1 MAAPGDS
8 PTHFPFMKHSIRRSH
23 RAFTLIELLVVIAI
37 IAILAGMLMPA
48 LGKAQRKAKDTACLN
63 NLRQLGLAVILYAG
77 DNRDKLPVAER
88 VPSKPSDEANPD
100 PRICDILAPQLGYGS
115 GTNQPANSVFKCPL
129 DFTATNGVITR
140 LGWFKS
146 EGSSYEWP
154 EELNGK
160 TIGQRGRRTVTSLDP
175 SKQRLLYDYEKWHS
189 GGVAGIINAVYAD
202 GRAVPLK

>member
-1 MAAPGDS
+1 MN
-8 PTHFPFMKHSIRRSH
+8 HSIRRSH

-88 VPSKPSDEANPD
+88 VPSDPSDSANPD
-100 PRICDILAPQLGYGS
+100 PRICDILAPQLGYGN

-140 LGWFKS
+140 FGWFKR

-160 TIGQRGRRTVTSLDP
+160 TIGQRGRRTVASLDP
-175 SKQRLLYDYEKWHS
+175 SKQRLLYDYAPWHS
-189 GGVAGIINAVYAD
+189 GGIAGSLNAVYAD